1 MTKRRIIGVLVSG
14 RGSNLQSIMDAIATE
29 VLPVKIGLVISDKA
43 NAYALERARLAGIPS
58 LVVERKS
65 YPDKASFE
73 AAIDAALR
81 AAAVELIVLA
91 GFMRIL
97 GSEFVRSWAGHIM
110 NIHPALL
117 PSFPGLD
124 AHAQAIAYGAK
135 VSGCTVHYVDEGVDS
150 GPIILQ
156 QAVPVLAGDTEET
169 LAARILIE
177 EHRLYPEAIRL
188 WALEQLSVSGRCVTI
203 KTGHSEEQKEL

>member
-1 MTKRRIIGVLVSG
+1 MTKQHVIGVLVSG
-14 RGSNLQSIMDAIATE
+14 RGSNLQSIMDAIDAGA
-29 VLPVKIGLVISDKA
+29 LPVKIGIVVSDKA
-43 NAYALERARLAGIPS
+43 NAYALERARIAGIPS
-58 LVVERKS
+58 LVVERKN
-65 YPDKASFE
+65 YPDKAAFE
-73 AAIDAALR
+73 AAIDDALR
-81 AAAVELIVLA
+81 GAKAELVVLA

-97 GSEFVRSWAGHIM
+97 GSGFVRAWAGRIM

-169 LAARILIE
+169 LAERILIE

-188 WALEQLSVSGRCVTI
+188 WALGQLVVSGRCVTI
-203 KTGHSEEQKEL
+203 KTGHFDEQKE